1 MLSVWV
7 FKSNQESWR
16 GESLSL
22 CIWRDGLQD
31 KHTTLFKEITI
42 CAFLLCALWWLE
54 VFPSQADDQLTQVNF
69 YWGFWSI
76 AQEVWSKKSGGMW
89 HLISLAVRIKFKYPV
104 GNVGSSVLF
113 FVLINELFSCIDWE
127 CKLLC
132 TLVQLNHSWRLSVV
146 GQLSS
151 ASFFNCS
158 VSLLD
163 NERICLTGLCSL
175 SSSWWALA
183 EDRRQVS
190 FVQNALEWF
199 IRFLTKWQW
208 SSFSLYTDWAQ
219 HSCSL
224 LNNSRY
230 GHWQITLFF

>member
-1 MLSVWV
+1 MSSGLQGTFNTCSLQTWLLEKYKNWIFWKSRFALGNTGLFLWVLSVWV

-22 CIWRDGLQD
+22 CIWRDGLQN
-31 KHTTLFKEITI
+31 KHTMLFKEITI

-104 GNVGSSVLF
+104 GNVRSSVLF

-127 CKLLC
+127 RKLLC

-146 GQLSS
+146 GQLSP
-151 ASFFNCS
+151 ASFF
-158 VSLLD
+158 
-163 NERICLTGLCSL
+163 
-175 SSSWWALA
+175 
-183 EDRRQVS
+183 
-190 FVQNALEWF
+190 
-199 IRFLTKWQW
+199 
-208 SSFSLYTDWAQ
+208 
-219 HSCSL
+219 
-224 LNNSRY
+224 
-230 GHWQITLFF
+230 